1 MSTSSI
7 TVSIPV
13 PGPRV
18 RWAAVGIVVGLL
30 VAVITGPALGP
41 RPILATD
48 PATPGE
54 HTISVSGTGRVVL
67 TPDLADLRL
76 GVTTTAKTVK
86 EARDTNATSMTAV
99 IAALKAL
106 RIADRDIQTTT
117 LSLAP
122 VYDYTANTNP
132 PRLTGYTLT
141 NTIAITIRDLDVA
154 ADAVDGALAAGATS
168 LDSITFRVA
177 DQASAERGAREAAM
191 AAAKAKAQTLA
202 GAAGVSI
209 EGVASISETVAPIPY
224 PVYYGAM
231 AGAAVQ
237 DVQTPILAGTNEV
250 AVTVAVV
257 YLIG

>member
-7 TVSIPV
+7 TISIPM

-18 RWAAVGIVVGLL
+18 RWAAAGIAAGLL
-30 VAVITGPALGP
+30 VAVIAGPALAP

-48 PATPGE
+48 PAVPGE
-54 HTISVSGTGRVVL
+54 HVISVSGTGRVVL
-67 TPDLADLRL
+67 TPDIADLRL

-86 EARDTNATSMTAV
+86 EARDANAASMTAV
-99 IAALKAL
+99 ITALKAL
-106 RIADRDIQTTT
+106 GIADRDIQTTT
-117 LSLAP
+117 LSLGP
-122 VYDYTANTNP
+122 VYDYPSNGST

-141 NTIAITIRDLDVA
+141 NAVAVTIRDLDDA
-154 ADAVDGALAAGATS
+154 AGAVDGAMAAGATT
-168 LDSITFRVA
+168 LDSVTFRVA
-177 DQASAERGAREAAM
+177 DQASAERDAREAAM
-191 AAAKAKAQTLA
+191 AEAKAKAQTLA
-202 GAAGVSI
+202 RAAGVAI
-209 EGVASISETVAPIPY
+209 EGVASITETVAPIPY

-231 AGAAVQ
+231 AGTALR